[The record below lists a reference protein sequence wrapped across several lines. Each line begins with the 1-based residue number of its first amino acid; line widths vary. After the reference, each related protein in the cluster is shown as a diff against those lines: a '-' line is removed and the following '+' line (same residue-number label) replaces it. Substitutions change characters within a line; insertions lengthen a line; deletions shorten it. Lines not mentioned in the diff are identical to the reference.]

1 MRQNT
6 LKPNAMKKLIAVL
19 FCAGKILSANAI
31 NIPVEFEKDSEKFTS
46 ETRDN
51 LFRSAEELY
60 LAKGLKVTLQ
70 EPSKNADVK
79 KQALFYKRE
88 KELKE
93 FFKEEH
99 LDFGRISFNYE
110 HEGCKNIPVM
120 NIEIANY
127 EVTATI
133 IHPDSVFTNT
143 NSLLITCQ
151 PEDVELANTLAYK
164 SLNSQEDLYNA
175 NVSSSFE
182 NKIILIREL
191 IKIDFQNGKVPKKT
205 VIAQLPVSLSEKKSY
220 LLLHWNNINR
230 EWSKTGTTVKLTS
243 KKEKQYFSAR
253 IEESG
258 LYALVESKSVSVK
271 TVTAAAPK
279 NAAIIYTEL
288 ISSEPFVR
296 IEGVISGNQKKAAFK
311 SPKDQKDCVIRSVC
325 QDATGKEWIEETT
338 VKNKNIASIF
348 NNKKKINAYFQ
359 K

>member
-1 MRQNT
+1 
-6 LKPNAMKKLIAVL
+6 MKKLFAVL
-19 FCAGKILSANAI
+19 FCAGKILLATAT
-31 NIPVEFEKDSEKFTS
+31 NIPIEFEKDSEKFTS
-46 ETRDN
+46 ETKDN
-51 LFRSAEELY
+51 LFRSTEELY
-60 LAKGLKVTLQ
+60 LAKGIKVTLQ

-79 KQALFYKRE
+79 KLTLFYKRE

-99 LDFGRISFNYE
+99 LDFSRISFTYE
-110 HEGCKNIPVM
+110 AEGKKGLPVI
-120 NIEIANY
+120 NVEIVNN
-127 EVTATI
+127 EVIAEV
-133 IHPDSVFTNT
+133 IHPDSVFTNK
-143 NSLLITCQ
+143 NALLITCQ

-191 IKIDFQNGKVPKKT
+191 IKIDFQNGKVPNKT

-230 EWSKTGTTVKLTS
+230 EWSKTGTTVKLNS
-243 KKEKQYFSAR
+243 KKEKQYFAAR

-258 LYALVESKSVSVK
+258 LYALVESKSVSAL
-271 TVTAAAPK
+271 TVNATAPK
-279 NAAIIYTEL
+279 NAAVIYTEL

-296 IEGVISGNQKKAAFK
+296 IEGVISGNQKKATFK
-311 SPKDQKDCVIRSVC
+311 SPKNQKDCVIRSVC
-325 QDATGKEWIEETT
+325 QDATGKEWIEETP
-338 VKNKNIASIF
+338 VKNKNILSIF